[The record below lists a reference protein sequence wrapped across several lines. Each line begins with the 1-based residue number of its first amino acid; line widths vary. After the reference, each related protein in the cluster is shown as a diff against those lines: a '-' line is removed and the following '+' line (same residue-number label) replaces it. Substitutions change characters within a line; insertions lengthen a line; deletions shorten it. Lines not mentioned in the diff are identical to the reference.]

1 MHQTL
6 QTTLSDLVTSCS
18 EDCIL
23 CACVVQ
29 GKTSQVACK
38 KEMLLREDVAFE
50 TEDTVSATSV
60 IPCADLAK
68 LYNLHA
74 LSSKHPEDC

>member
-1 MHQTL
+1 M
-6 QTTLSDLVTSCS
+6 
-18 EDCIL
+18 
-23 CACVVQ
+23 Q